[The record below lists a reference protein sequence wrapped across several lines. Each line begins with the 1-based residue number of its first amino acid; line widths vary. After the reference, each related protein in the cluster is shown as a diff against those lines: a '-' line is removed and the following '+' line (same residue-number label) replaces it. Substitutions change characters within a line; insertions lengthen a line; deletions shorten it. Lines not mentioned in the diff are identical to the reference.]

1 MIAESDF
8 EYREEPIPE
17 PSEGQVLVQNQVLS
31 FEPAMRGW
39 VEDRPS
45 YLPPVKLG
53 DVMRASGAGE
63 VVASRHPG
71 FAIGDRVRG
80 FFGWQDFALLDAAG
94 EAAPVPI
101 PTHMSSTQAL
111 SLFGMTTLTAYFGLF
126 DIGRPEPGETVVVS
140 GAAGATG
147 SAAAQMARLTGCRVI
162 GIAGG
167 SEKCSWL
174 RDVARLDEAVDYKSE
189 DVGERVAELCP
200 DGVNLYFD
208 NVGGETLEQLLDHV
222 ANRSRVVLCGAIS
235 GLNLAEPA
243 PGPRN
248 LRNLITR
255 RVRMEGFV
263 VLDYFPRI
271 AEAMK
276 EIEPWA
282 EAGEL
287 VIREDVQE
295 GMANVPRT
303 LLRLFR
309 GENLGKQLLRLDAA

>member
-1 MIAESDF
+1 
-8 EYREEPIPE
+8 
-17 PSEGQVLVQNQVLS
+17 
-31 FEPAMRGW
+31 
-39 VEDRPS
+39 
-45 YLPPVKLG
+45 
-53 DVMRASGAGE
+53 
-63 VVASRHPG
+63 
-71 FAIGDRVRG
+71 
-80 FFGWQDFALLDAAG
+80 
-94 EAAPVPI
+94 
-101 PTHMSSTQAL
+101 
-111 SLFGMTTLTAYFGLF
+111 
-126 DIGRPEPGETVVVS
+126 
-140 GAAGATG
+140 
-147 SAAAQMARLTGCRVI
+147 MARLTGCRVI